1 MLNKEPLSI
10 QESINFFSNKLAL
23 AGIKNSRLDCQ
34 ILIEFA
40 MGISRERLI
49 MDSQIPING
58 NDIKTID
65 SYINRRMLGE
75 PVSRIIGWREFYGRK
90 FIINPYVLD
99 PRPDSELII
108 NLIKQ
113 KIPNENEKINILD
126 LGTGSGALLLTLLS
140 EFPRSTGLG
149 VDISYNAIKTAINNS
164 NELNLQKRAMF
175 LRGNWG
181 ESLKKNTF
189 NIIVSNPPY
198 IPRDKIFSLSPDV
211 RIYDPKIALDG
222 GMDGIGFYQPI
233 AKQSRYILCDGGFLI
248 TEIGLGQSKLVSA
261 ILKKEGFFIKSND
274 IKTDLSGKKRAI
286 IANCNNLN

>member
-99 PRPDSELII
+99 PRPDSELI
-108 NLIKQ
+108 
-113 KIPNENEKINILD
+113 
-126 LGTGSGALLLTLLS
+126 
-140 EFPRSTGLG
+140 
-149 VDISYNAIKTAINNS
+149 
-164 NELNLQKRAMF
+164 
-175 LRGNWG
+175 